1 MEKVYIGVDFQARDL
16 KGANFINAN
25 LINANFRGAT
35 LSVANLKGAN
45 LTGADLTGANLSYAN
60 LNGATLNGANLS
72 GANFRGANLSVAYLC
87 CANLSYADLGD
98 ANLFYANLNGASLAE
113 ANFSDANL
121 SEANLT
127 GANLIEADLIGA
139 KNVPHIPMS
148 CPEEGEF
155 IAYKKCRRD
164 EIVKLKIPKDAKRS
178 SATGR
183 KCRCDR
189 AEVIS
194 ITDKTGKEIDKA
206 YSQYDCSFTYEV
218 GKTVSVPNF
227 CEDRFN
233 ECAEGIHFFINRQ
246 EAIDY

>member
-1 MEKVYIGVDFQARDL
+1 MEKVYIGVDFQTRDL

-25 LINANFRGAT
+25 LT
-35 LSVANLKGAN
+35 
-45 LTGADLTGANLSYAN
+45 
-60 LNGATLNGANLS
+60 
-72 GANFRGANLSVAYLC
+72 GANFRGANLRY
-87 CANLSYADLGD
+87 ANLSD
-98 ANLFYANLNGASLAE
+98 ANLNGANLINT
-113 ANFSDANL
+113 NFRG
-121 SEANLT
+121 ANLT
-127 GANLIEADLIGA
+127 GANLINTNFSEA
-139 KNVPHIPMS
+139 KNVPYIPMS

-183 KCRCDR
+183 KCRCDK

-206 YSQYDCSFTYEV
+206 YSQYDCCFTYEV

>member
-1 MEKVYIGVDFQARDL
+1 MEKVYIGVDFQAREL

-25 LINANFRGAT
+25 LLGADFRGANLLGANFRGAN
-35 LSVANLKGAN
+35 LNGANLLGAN
-45 LTGADLTGANLSYAN
+45 LTGADLTGANLSD
-60 LNGATLNGANLS
+60 
-72 GANFRGANLSVAYLC
+72 ANFRGADLSEAYLRYANLSDANLSYANFRG
-87 CANLSYADLGD
+87 ANLSYADLGD
-98 ANLFYANLNGASLAE
+98 TNLFGANLNGANLINT
-113 ANFSDANL
+113 NFS
-121 SEANLT
+121 E
-127 GANLIEADLIGA
+127 A
-139 KNVPHIPMS
+139 KNVPYIPMS
-148 CPEEGEF
+148 CPEEGGF
-155 IAYKKCRRD
+155 IAYKKCSRD

-233 ECAEGIHFFINRQ
+233 GCAEGIHFFINRQ